1 MRLAAE
7 AVFQFCVVAHLSGT
21 RSRVVSASADKIVAQ
36 PATLTGSIGVLTG
49 KVAVGKSLDMIG
61 VGFEEVAIGIPEIH
75 ARCGSPRA
83 VNVTWRTDV
92 IDSAVPQVLLCFL
105 NRAAPDQA
113 EVSVSGQGNIG
124 QVEFVV
130 GADILRLVL
139 RSQNVLLVDV
149 DFLVIANLDGYLP
162 LSPAPA
168 IFIN

>member
-1 MRLAAE
+1 MSAGFSWNQRNTGGRRPPL
-7 AVFQFCVVAHLSGT
+7 QLI
-21 RSRVVSASADKIVAQ
+21 RSLRVHRKL
-36 PATLTGSIGVLTG
+36 P
-49 KVAVGKSLDMIG
+49 
-61 VGFEEVAIGIPEIH
+61 EVAIRIPEIH

-105 NRAAPDQA
+105 NGAAPDQA

-149 DFLVIANLDGYLP
+149 DFLVIASLDGYLP

>member
-1 MRLAAE
+1 MRLPARPE
-7 AVFQFCVVAHLSGT
+7 SFHQRRT
-21 RSRVVSASADKIVAQ
+21 ASARSSSRCGWSSD
-36 PATLTGSIGVLTG
+36 TGRIPLLAEEGNASHAISSNFHLLRVHHKLP
-49 KVAVGKSLDMIG
+49 
-61 VGFEEVAIGIPEIH
+61 EVAIGIPEIH

-113 EVSVSGQGNIG
+113 EVSVSGQGDIG